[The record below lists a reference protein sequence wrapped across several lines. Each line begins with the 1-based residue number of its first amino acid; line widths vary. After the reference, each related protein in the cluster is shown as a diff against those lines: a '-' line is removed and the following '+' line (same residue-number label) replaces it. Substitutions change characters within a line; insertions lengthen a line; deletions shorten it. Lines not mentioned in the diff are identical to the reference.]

1 MNENKCGWDG
11 LSSVIPVSLDERATV
26 TLSNFFSCMMG

>member
-11 LSSVIPVSLDERATV
+11 LSSVIPVSLSGGATV
-26 TLSNFFSCMMG
+26 TLSNFFLCMMG